1 MAENFRR
8 RAYTPVIYC
17 WRFCKYFTATVHQVY
32 KLNTL
37 CSLYT
42 AGFLSFC
49 NSIAAAAAG
58 TGTHTYTCR
67 LEYMDQQ
74 TMTRP
79 RRYLHRQY
87 VFLI

>member
-37 CSLYT
+37 YSLYT

-49 NSIAAAAAG
+49 NSIAAAAG
-58 TGTHTYTCR
+58 SLLVGYTCR

-74 TMTRP
+74 TMTRR